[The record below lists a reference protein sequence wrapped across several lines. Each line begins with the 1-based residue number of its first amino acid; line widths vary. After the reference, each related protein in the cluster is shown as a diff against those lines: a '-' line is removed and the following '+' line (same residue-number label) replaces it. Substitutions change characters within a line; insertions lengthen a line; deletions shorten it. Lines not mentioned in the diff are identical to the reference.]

1 MKQDYHVYNNEALVS
16 SLLYGVLRKVG
27 RLNVAIIAALLPLV
41 LDETICKFVEIKKF
55 VLVNILQVGRNKLL
69 NFNDQYYDVFPI
81 MLNGIS
87 VLMDLQLVTLE
98 GEYLVLSDK
107 EIQNVCVDDC
117 LRLDRLIKVFY
128 QLYRDAEA
136 MKLST
141 LYTQLNIKL

>member
-1 MKQDYHVYNNEALVS
+1 M
-16 SLLYGVLRKVG
+16 
-27 RLNVAIIAALLPLV
+27 
-41 LDETICKFVEIKKF
+41 
-55 VLVNILQVGRNKLL
+55 VNILQVGRNKLL
-69 NFNDQYYDVFPI
+69 NFNDQYYDVLPI